1 MIVMLAGA
9 SGKGPATGTGKVRTV
24 DLNADMGEGV
34 GDDAALLG
42 VVSSANV
49 ACGFHA
55 GSPDI
60 MRATFA
66 AARDRGVAIGAHPGF
81 ADREGFGRRLVP
93 TTIAE
98 IEALVAYQVGAA
110 CAMAALA
117 GHRVT
122 YVKAHGALYN
132 LAAVDEGAARAIAR
146 GIRAAD
152 PHLTCLCLS
161 GSVALAAAEQE
172 QLVAKAEVFADR
184 AYLPDGTLVPRDRDG
199 AVLHDAAQIAA
210 RMVRMIGTGTIIAVD
225 ATSFAAPMD
234 SICVHGDT
242 PDAVGIAA
250 HLRQAL
256 LAAGHRIAA
265 FAPG

>member
-1 MIVMLAGA
+1 MKTI
-9 SGKGPATGTGKVRTV
+9 
-24 DLNADMGEGV
+24 DLNADLGEGV
-34 GDDAALLG
+34 GDDAAMLDI
-42 VVSSANV
+42 VSSANV

-55 GSPDI
+55 GSRDI
-60 MRATFA
+60 MQATFA

-81 ADREGFGRRLVP
+81 ADREGFGRRLIP

-98 IEALVAYQVGAA
+98 VEALVAYQVGAA
-110 CAMAALA
+110 CAVAALA

-132 LAAVDEGAARAIAR
+132 HAAVDADLARAVAR

-152 PHLTCLCLS
+152 PRMTCLCLA
-161 GSVALAAAEQE
+161 GSVALKVSAAEG
-172 QLVAKAEVFADR
+172 LAVAAEVFADR

-199 AVLHDAAQIAA
+199 AVLHDAGRIAE
-210 RMVRMIGTGTIIAVD
+210 RIVGMIGSGTITAID
-225 ATSFAAPMD
+225 GSTFTAPMD

-256 LAAGHRIAA
+256 LMAGQRIAA
-265 FAPG
+265 FAPA

>member
-1 MIVMLAGA
+1 M
-9 SGKGPATGTGKVRTV
+9 RTI
-24 DLNADMGEGV
+24 DLNADIGEGV
-34 GDDAALLG
+34 GDDAAMLDI
-42 VVSSANV
+42 VSSANV

-66 AARDRGVAIGAHPGF
+66 AAHDRGVAVGAHPGF
-81 ADREGFGRRLVP
+81 ADREGFGRRLIP

-98 IEALVAYQVGAA
+98 VEALVAYQVGAA
-110 CAMAALA
+110 CAVAALA

-132 LAAVDEGAARAIAR
+132 HAAVDADVAHAIAR
-146 GIRAAD
+146 GVRAAN

-161 GSVALAAAEQE
+161 GSVALTAAEQE
-172 QLVAKAEVFADR
+172 GLATRAEVFADR

-199 AVLHDAAQIAA
+199 AVLHDAAQIAG
-210 RMVRMIGTGTIIAVD
+210 RIVGMIGSGTITAID
-225 ATSFAAPMD
+225 GSSFAAPMD

-242 PDAVGIAA
+242 ADAVGIAA
-250 HLRQAL
+250 HLRRAL

-265 FAPG
+265 FAPP

>member
-1 MIVMLAGA
+1 MVNRH
-9 SGKGPATGTGKVRTV
+9 SPAKETGQVRTI

-42 VVSSANV
+42 IVSSANV

-66 AARDRGVAIGAHPGF
+66 AARDTGVAIGAHPGF
-81 ADREGFGRRLVP
+81 ADREGFGRRLIP
-93 TTIAE
+93 STIAE
-98 IEALVAYQVGAA
+98 VEAMVAYQVGAA
-110 CAMAALA
+110 CAIAALA

-132 LAAVDEGAARAIAR
+132 QAAIDADVARAIAR
-146 GIRAAD
+146 GVRAAD
-152 PHLTCLCLS
+152 PGLTCLCLS
-161 GSVALAAAEQE
+161 GSVALAASEREGLA
-172 QLVAKAEVFADR
+172 AKAEVFADR

-199 AVLHDAAQIAA
+199 AVLHDAARIAA
-210 RMVRMIGTGTIIAVD
+210 RMVRMIGTGTIAAVD
-225 ATSFAAPMD
+225 GSIFTAPMD

-265 FAPG
+265 FAPA

>member
-1 MIVMLAGA
+1 
-9 SGKGPATGTGKVRTV
+9 VRTV
-24 DLNADMGEGV
+24 DLNADLGEGV

-42 VVSSANV
+42 IVSSANV

-60 MRATFA
+60 MRETFA
-66 AARDRGVAIGAHPGF
+66 AAQDRGVAIGAHPGF
-81 ADREGFGRRLVP
+81 ADREGFGRRLIP

-98 IEALVAYQVGAA
+98 IENMVAYQVGAA
-110 CAMAALA
+110 CAVAALA

-132 LAAVDEGAARAIAR
+132 HAALHADVARAVAR
-146 GIRAAD
+146 GIRAVD
-152 PHLTCLCLS
+152 PRLTCLCLS
-161 GSVALAAAEQE
+161 GSVALTATAEAGLAVAAE
-172 QLVAKAEVFADR
+172 AFADR
-184 AYLPDGTLVPRDRDG
+184 AYQPNGTLVPRDRDG
-199 AVLHDAAQIAA
+199 AVLHDAGLIAD
-210 RMVRMIGTGTIIAVD
+210 RMVRMVATGTITAID
-225 ATSFAAPMD
+225 GSSFAAPMD

-250 HLRQAL
+250 HLRRAL

-265 FAPG
+265 FAPA